1 MCGIAG
7 FVAKDKIQEPDK
19 QALQKMVNALEHRGP
34 DAHVTWLGE
43 SGEVALGHTRL
54 SILDLSDAGAQPM
67 TSACGRYVLTYN
79 GEVYNAP
86 ELRNDLETLYPF
98 KGHSDTEVILA
109 AIAEYG
115 LEKALPKF
123 NGMFAGGL
131 WDKELHE
138 LSLFRDQLGKKP
150 LFYAFTH
157 HHLIFAS
164 ELKSLRQGPQFL
176 PSICQDALTSYM
188 QFGYIP
194 EPYCIYEDCFK
205 LRPGHVLTFC
215 MASFTVKTI
224 NSWWDPHRLY
234 RQNDLDL
241 SYSQTLDHTEML
253 LEDSIKLRLQAD
265 VPLGAFLSG
274 GIDSSL
280 ICAMA
285 SKIHSQKFQTYS
297 IGFENSA
304 FDETSQAA
312 LTAQAIGSDHHK
324 FIVTAK
330 DALDIIPQIPQICD
344 EPFADSSII
353 PTTLMAR
360 MARKN
365 VTVALGGDG
374 GDEVFCGYERYIW
387 GAKIAEWKKKYPEF
401 LLNSAASTIGAFSP
415 RTWDSM
421 HNLASR
427 IIGRPLM
434 SQPGD
439 KAQKMSAA
447 LQTYG
452 NSGLY
457 KSLIHLWPEAWR
469 IVKNS
474 SEGIH
479 MFTESSEWPSELHPI
494 RQFMFCDVM
503 MYLND
508 DILQKADRASMST
521 SLELRSPLLD
531 HRLME
536 FAWSLPLKTLIGP
549 EYNQKKRILK
559 DLLLKHLPSYDFK
572 QPKRGFA
579 VPIQDWLRG
588 DLKDWAGDLLNSETS
603 RNYFHKTLL
612 DKTFSE
618 HLKGKANHQ
627 HRLWATLMFLQWADN
642 EK

>member
-7 FVAKDKIQEPDK
+7 FLAKDKIHAADK
-19 QALQKMVNALEHRGP
+19 QALHDMVKALDHRGP
-34 DAHVTWLGE
+34 DANGTWLGE

-54 SILDLSDAGAQPM
+54 SILDLTETGAQPM

-86 ELRNDLETLYPF
+86 EIREQLEILYPF

-131 WDKELHE
+131 WDKERHE

-150 LFYAFTH
+150 LYYAFTH

-164 ELKSLRQGPQFL
+164 ELKSLRKGPQFA

-188 QFGYIP
+188 QFGFIP

-215 MASFTVKTI
+215 MSSFTVKTI

-234 RQNDLDL
+234 RQEICNK
-241 SYSQTLDHTEML
+241 SYDEVLAHTENL
-253 LEDSIKLRLQAD
+253 LEDSIRLRLNSD

-280 ICAMA
+280 ICSMA
-285 SKIHSQKFQTYS
+285 SKIHPQQLQTYS
-297 IGFENSA
+297 IGFENPA
-304 FDETSQAA
+304 YDESSQAA
-312 LTAQAIGSDHHK
+312 QTATAIGAQHHT
-324 FIVTAK
+324 FTVSSK

-360 MARKN
+360 MAKKD

-374 GDEVFCGYERYIW
+374 GDEVFCGYERYTW
-387 GAKIAEWKKKYPEF
+387 GSKVVGWKNKYPDW
-401 LLNSAASTIGAFSP
+401 LLENTGSLMSSISP
-415 RTWDSM
+415 KNWERLHS
-421 HNLASR
+421 LASKFK
-427 IIGRPLM
+427 GRKLA
-434 SQPGD
+434 SQPAE
-439 KAQKMSAA
+439 KAQKLASA
-447 LQTYG
+447 LMTHT
-452 NSGLY
+452 NRGLY

-469 IVKNS
+469 IVCNS

-479 MFTESSEWPSELHPI
+479 MFTESNEWPSELDPI

-508 DILQKADRASMST
+508 DILQKADRASMSA

-536 FAWSLPLKTLIGP
+536 YAWTLPLESLIGP
-549 EYNQKKRILK
+549 EKNQKKRILK
-559 DLLLKHLPSYDFK
+559 DLLKKHLPSYDFN

-579 VPIQDWLRG
+579 VPIQDWLRN
-588 DLKDWAGDLLNSETS
+588 DLKEWAGDYLNSRSANE
-603 RNYFHKTLL
+603 YFHGTLL
-612 DKTFSE
+612 RKTFDD

-627 HRLWATLMFLQWADN
+627 HRLWAALMFLQWEQA
-642 EK
+642 KK